1 MTGRRTG
8 QLAGLV
14 LVLAALAAYG
24 RSLRAPFVFDDRDS
38 IVGNPTITHL
48 AQVGRVLSPPSS
60 SGQTVG
66 GRPLLNL
73 SLAVDYAIGGLD
85 VESYHLT
92 NLLIHVL
99 AGLAL
104 FGLIRRTLGGRA
116 GCPNPPD
123 LTSGVDGANGA
134 LGTTRPTRQPDP
146 GREAMLLAFGVALLW
161 TLHPLQTEAVTYV
174 VQRAESLMGLFYLL
188 TLYGFVRGVEGNE
201 SGQPAFAKAS
211 AGEKAATRRSVAW
224 FGLSWLACLFGMATK
239 EVMVSAPVI
248 VFLYDRTFVSGSFGA
263 AWRRHGRVHAAL
275 AATWLLLP
283 FLVLP
288 NHQRG
293 GSTGF
298 GSGVSW
304 ESYLLTQFPAVLR
317 YLRLSVWPHPLIFD
331 YGTRWTLGPMM
342 MIVAV
347 ILVLALL
354 AATAAALVR
363 PARGG
368 WGWRAWGFAGA
379 WFFAILAPT
388 SLIPGNRQTLA
399 EHRMYL
405 ALAPVLATLVLG
417 AVAAVSRV
425 RRRPV
430 AGWAVLA
437 PCLFLAAG
445 AGALTA
451 RRNGDYRSNLALWSD
466 TVAKL
471 PTNPYAQADLGV
483 ALDQQGD
490 EEGALARYTEA
501 LRLKPDLKD
510 LHHAH
515 DDMGLAL
522 AKLGRVPE
530 ARAEF
535 ELALRYQPNFAQ
547 AHSDLGNVLRLEGR
561 LGDAE
566 AEFREAI
573 RIQPDLAV
581 AWLNLG
587 LVCTAGGRWPEAIAA
602 YRQAEALQPGEAE
615 THLRLADVLAQS
627 GRLPEAVAEYREVLR
642 LDPDRATAHD
652 HLGHAL
658 AELGQAEASAREL
671 AEAVR
676 LASPR

>member
-8 QLAGLV
+8 QLAGLI

-24 RSLRAPFVFDDRDS
+24 HSLRAPFVFDDRDS
-38 IVGNPTITHL
+38 IVGNPTITRL
-48 AQVGRVLSPPSS
+48 AQIGRVLSPPGS

-66 GRPLLNL
+66 GRPVLNL
-73 SLAVDYAIGGLD
+73 SLAVDYAIGGLN
-85 VESYHLT
+85 VESYHVT

-99 AGLAL
+99 AGLVL
-104 FGLIRRTLGGRA
+104 FGLVRRTLG
-116 GCPNPPD
+116 P
-123 LTSGVDGANGA
+123 
-134 LGTTRPTRQPDP
+134 
-146 GREAMLLAFGVALLW
+146 RESAAPLAFGVALLW

-188 TLYGFVRGVEGNE
+188 TLYCFVRAVQNSDGAARLRSPGGELRRGFVPRTTNGG
-201 SGQPAFAKAS
+201 F
-211 AGEKAATRRSVAW
+211 W
-224 FGLSWLACLFGMATK
+224 FFGSFFACLLGMGTK

-248 VFLYDRTFVSGSFGA
+248 VFLYDRTFVSGSFRA
-263 AWRRHGRVHAAL
+263 AWRRHGKLHAAL
-275 AATWLLLP
+275 AGTWLLLP
-283 FLVLP
+283 FLVFP

-298 GSGVSW
+298 GSGISW
-304 ESYLLTQFPAVLR
+304 GGYLRTQFPAILR

-331 YGTRWTLGPMM
+331 YGTRWTAGPALMAL
-342 MIVAV
+342 AV
-347 ILVLALL
+347 VLVLALL
-354 AATAAALVR
+354 VATTAALAR
-363 PARGG
+363 PSRGG
-368 WGWRAWGFAGA
+368 WGWRAFGFAGA

-417 AVAAVSRV
+417 AEAAAARI
-425 RRRPV
+425 RRRPLP
-430 AGWAVLA
+430 GWAALA
-437 PCLFLAAG
+437 PCLLLAAG

-451 RRNGDYRSNLALWSD
+451 RRNEDYRSNLALWSD

-471 PTNPYAQADLGV
+471 PNNPYAQADLGV

-530 ARAEF
+530 AQAEF
-535 ELALRYQPNFAQ
+535 ELALRYQPNFAP
-547 AHSDLGNVLRLEGR
+547 AHSDLGNALRREGR
-561 LGDAE
+561 LGEAE
-566 AEFREAI
+566 AELREAV
-573 RIQPDLAV
+573 RLQPDLAV
-581 AWLNLG
+581 AWLNLA
-587 LVCTAGGRWPEAIAA
+587 LVFINGGRWPEAIAA
-602 YRQAEALQPGEAE
+602 YRRAEALQPDDAE
-615 THLRLADVLAQS
+615 TRFRLADVLAQS
-627 GRLPEAVAEYREVLR
+627 GRLPEAVAEYRESLR
-642 LDPDRATAHD
+642 LDPRRAAAHD

-658 AELGQAEASAREL
+658 AELGQGGESAREQ
-671 AEAVR
+671 AEAAR
-676 LASPR
+676 LAAPR

>member
-8 QLAGLV
+8 QLAGLI

-24 RSLRAPFVFDDRDS
+24 HSLRAPFVFDDRDS
-38 IVGNPTITHL
+38 IVGNPTITRL
-48 AQVGRVLSPPSS
+48 AQIGRVLSPPAS

-66 GRPLLNL
+66 GRPVLNL
-73 SLAVDYAIGGLD
+73 SLAMDYAIGGLN

-104 FGLIRRTLGGRA
+104 FGLVRRTLA
-116 GCPNPPD
+116 P
-123 LTSGVDGANGA
+123 
-134 LGTTRPTRQPDP
+134 
-146 GREAMLLAFGVALLW
+146 RESATPLAFAIALLW

-188 TLYGFVRGVEGNE
+188 TLYCFVRYAANEGAAP
-201 SGQPAFAKAS
+201 SSSAKATADKE
-211 AGEKAATRRSVAW
+211 AGRRVWAVLSV
-224 FGLSWLACLFGMATK
+224 LACFFGMATK

-248 VFLYDRTFVSGSFGA
+248 VFLYDRTFVSGSWRA
-263 AWRRHGRVHAAL
+263 AWQRHGKLHAAL
-275 AATWLLLP
+275 AGTWLLLP

-298 GSGVSW
+298 GSGISW
-304 ESYLLTQFPAVLR
+304 GGYLVTQFPAVLR

-331 YGTRWTLGPMM
+331 YGTRWTVCPLV
-342 MIVAV
+342 MILAIV
-347 ILVLALL
+347 LVLALL
-354 AATAAALVR
+354 AATGAALVR
-363 PARGG
+363 PGRGG
-368 WGWRAWGFAGA
+368 WGWRAFGFAGA

-417 AVAAVSRV
+417 AEAAVSGA

-430 AGWAVLA
+430 PGWAALA

-451 RRNGDYRSNLALWSD
+451 RRNEDYRSNLALWSD

-471 PTNPYAQADLGV
+471 PTNPYSQADLGV

-515 DDMGLAL
+515 DVMGLAL

-535 ELALRYQPNFAQ
+535 ELALRYQPNFAP
-547 AHSDLGNVLRLEGR
+547 AHSDLGNALRREGR
-561 LGDAE
+561 LGEAE
-566 AEFREAI
+566 AELREAV
-573 RIQPDLAV
+573 RLQPDLAV
-581 AWLNLG
+581 AWLNLA
-587 LVCTAGGRWPEAIAA
+587 LVFTNGGRWPEAIAA
-602 YRQAEALQPGEAE
+602 YRQAAALQPADAE
-615 THLRLADVLAQS
+615 THLRLADVLAQT
-627 GRLPEAVAEYREVLR
+627 GRLPEAVPEYREALR
-642 LDPDRATAHD
+642 LDPRRAAAHE

-658 AELGQAEASAREL
+658 AELGQGEESSREL
-671 AEAVR
+671 AEAAR
-676 LASPR
+676 LAPAR